1 MNEFRSIGFT
11 DMLSKQ
17 GNGISGTREMEFFN
31 GIHFSRG
38 RKENEG
44 ILDNRSFSKKKKK
57 TEVLENCDNLQ

>member
-1 MNEFRSIGFT
+1 MNEFRSFGFT

-17 GNGISGTREMEFFN
+17 GNRISGTREMELFN

-44 ILDNRSFSKKKKK
+44 ILDNRSFSKKKK
-57 TEVLENCDNLQ
+57 N